1 MKIKIYFILALFL
14 AFMSCKDQNNHSH
27 EGHSHDE
34 NTEHNHDNHEG
45 HSHDENTEPNHDNH
59 EGHNH
64 EAVETNHEGHERHN
78 HESPEHEGHDHE
90 TKTTSQNA
98 DAHDHSDVK
107 LQITAYSDAF
117 EVFAEADPFSKN
129 ETSSILAHF
138 TWLDNFK
145 PLTHGHITAQ
155 LSVNGHIV
163 EAIQASPLRD
173 GIYQFHITPQ
183 ESGEG
188 KLSFIINNHGNT
200 YTIESDIL
208 SIFNDK
214 DEAAHWAMD
223 QEQTGINTTVFTK
236 EQSWKI
242 EFETEIPIV
251 EKFSN
256 IIKTT
261 AHIQPC
267 IAGEAIIVSKANGI
281 VDLQSNHITEGME
294 IHKGDKLFVVSGS
307 ELANNN
313 SSVRYIEAKSNYEKA
328 DLDYKRMKD
337 LAQDRLVTTK
347 ELLEAKNTYESSKA
361 IFENLE
367 KNFNSHGQVIYSS
380 IDGFINRIYVSNGQ
394 YVEAGIPLVSIS
406 KNERLV
412 LNADVQQ
419 KYAAILPTIKT
430 ANIKSIHN
438 NKVYSLEELNGE
450 ILSYGKTTNPDNY
463 MLPITLE
470 VDNTDDFVSGG
481 FVEIYLKAES
491 GLASITISNS
501 ALLEEQGNF
510 FVFVQKTPE
519 LFEKREVKKG
529 VSDGFRTAI
538 TYGLYANERVIN
550 KGAVIVKLSQSTGTL
565 DAHSGHV
572 H

>member
-14 AFMSCKDQNNHSH
+14 AFMSCKDQNNH
-27 EGHSHDE
+27 
-34 NTEHNHDNHEG
+34 
-45 HSHDENTEPNHDNH
+45 NH

-64 EAVETNHEGHERHN
+64 EAIEINHEGHDHENHEGHKHDGHNHETEEINHKGHNHEDHEGHN

-183 ESGEG
+183 ENGQG

-223 QEQTGINTTVFTK
+223 REQTGINTTVFTK

-242 EFETEIPIV
+242 EFETEMPIV
-251 EKFSN
+251 EKFSS

-267 IAGEAIIVSKANGI
+267 IAGETIIVSKANGI

-419 KYAAILPTIKT
+419 KYASILPTIKT

-438 NKVYSLEELNGE
+438 KKVYSLEELNGE

-481 FVEIYLKAES
+481 FVEVYLKAES

-529 VSDGFRTAI
+529 VSDG
-538 TYGLYANERVIN
+538 
-550 KGAVIVKLSQSTGTL
+550 
-565 DAHSGHV
+565 
-572 H
+572 